1 MVEYKLVYENEDK
14 TIKLTK
20 KIEKEPSIFG
30 VATLPPKTIQFEL
43 DKQTVTLTLVETQV
57 YPK

>member
-1 MVEYKLVYENEDK
+1 MVEYKLIYENEDK
-14 TIKLTK
+14 TIRLTK
-20 KIEKEPSIFG
+20 KIEKESSIFG

-43 DKQTVTLTLVETQV
+43 DKQTITLTLVETQV